1 MSVNKSFYT
10 IQNNTNLFEMQ
21 LALTIVL
28 ESAYKLFYFTYCSN
42 FTYKK
47 NKFFN
52 VLLFNETE
60 FNKQIQRQ

>member
-47 NKFFN
+47 K
-52 VLLFNETE
+52 
-60 FNKQIQRQ
+60 